1 MFPARSISH
10 VLNFAGVRV
19 SALVGVGWAD
29 IRVNGDVSLR
39 ISLEA
44 AQLFCIVLRIR
55 ASDEHS
61 PQSPKTPAS
70 KDVLRQAI
78 HSCGMLPSA
87 VDAALSELQVILSRA
102 NLFHFFSIDDEAG
115 SRLAANVSYKPRF
128 RGTFFYSLHINPSSI
143 NYYQQ

>member
-44 AQLFCIVLRIR
+44 AQIFCIVLQNR

-70 KDVLRQAI
+70 KDVLKQAI

-87 VDAALSELQVILSRA
+87 VNAALSELQVILWPTK
-102 NLFHFFSIDDEAG
+102 LCHFFSTDDAAG
-115 SRLAANVSYKPRF
+115 SRLAAKASYKR
-128 RGTFFYSLHINPSSI
+128 
-143 NYYQQ
+143 